1 MSDKIKINLGLGG
14 TYFPLTIPREDEE
27 KVREAAHRVNKR
39 LNLYKSHY
47 GNLPLEKM
55 MPMVAY
61 HFSLEVLE
69 LENKNDT
76 KPYID
81 KIEELDA
88 LIEKNL

>member
-1 MSDKIKINLGLGG
+1 MNDKIKINLELGE
-14 TYFPLTIPREDEE
+14 TYFPMTILRKDEE
-27 KVREAAHRVNKR
+27 KVREAARRVNKR

-47 GNLPLEKM
+47 SNLPLEKM

-69 LENKNDT
+69 LEDKNDT

-81 KIEELDA
+81 KIEELNA
-88 LIEKNL
+88 LVEKNL